1 MLAIRDAVRGERVAT
16 LAEAPHGHR
25 TLPPVARLALVGW
38 LSAGEGTTLEWA
50 GGPSAP
56 GRPGRDVFGCL
67 PVRRLRSTLAVIE
80 EFVPECPAPPAPEE
94 RFGHV
99 SDLAPVTGRP

>member
-1 MLAIRDAVRGERVAT
+1 MLAIRDTVRGERVAT
-16 LAEAPHGHR
+16 LTGTPHGHR
-25 TLPPVARLALVGW
+25 TLPRVARLALVGW
-38 LSAGEGTTLEWA
+38 LSAGEGTTLEWT
-50 GGPSAP
+50 GGPSTP
-56 GRPGRDVFGCL
+56 GRPGRDVLGCL

-94 RFGHV
+94 RFDHV